1 MGCFVGV
8 GSHECDFPCSHVEH
22 LPTLT
27 SSTISFTTS
36 SDVDRQVREHLE
48 TGQGLYSVD
57 AGVLSSLKPD
67 VIVTQSLC
75 KVCSVD
81 FCLVEKLALD
91 MECQPRVVD
100 TNPQDLWEVLRDV
113 ERVGKAIGLEE
124 DAGRVRRKFEGRIER
139 VVRYVQD
146 KVRDRPKVVMM
157 EWTDPIFIGGHWT
170 PQMIHIAGGEHGLNL
185 PVSIRK
191 SSTSDTRTNSINESQ
206 NLFTKKGESFSL
218 LGGFSHAGKSFPVS
232 STTFA
237 DYDPELIIIA
247 PCGLNLE
254 AAEREAKLLYDQ
266 KDSNGN
272 HWFRDLRAVQ
282 EGNVVVVDGDAM
294 FNRPGPRLVDALEWL
309 VGILHP
315 QIEAARILQENSF
328 PSKFL
333 TF

>member
-1 MGCFVGV
+1 MHTYIGQKANVEWTSAKEIDNTVSKILLEGTSQGSSNSLYTIDENLIKSLQPVDIILTQNICAVCAIDLQSVRKLANNMSPSPEIISLDPDGLNDVLKDIQKVGNAV
-8 GSHECDFPCSHVEH
+8 NLSEAADGVVQSLNKRIENVI
-22 LPTLT
+22 
-27 SSTISFTTS
+27 TIS
-36 SDVDRQVREHLE
+36 EN
-48 TGQGLYSVD
+48 
-57 AGVLSSLKPD
+57 
-67 VIVTQSLC
+67 
-75 KVCSVD
+75 
-81 FCLVEKLALD
+81 AL
-91 MECQPRVVD
+91 MERP
-100 TNPQDLWEVLRDV
+100 LRK
-113 ERVGKAIGLEE
+113 RVG
-124 DAGRVRRKFEGRIER
+124 FIEWPEPL
-139 VVRYVQD
+139 YV
-146 KVRDRPKVVMM
+146 
-157 EWTDPIFIGGHWT
+157 GGHWT

-294 FNRPGPRLVDALEWL
+294 FNRPGPRLIDALEWL

-315 QIEAARILQENSF
+315 QIEAARILQEKNF